1 MKFICDFI
9 LTKLMGWKI
18 EGSFP
23 SHLKKYV
30 IIVAPHTHWM
40 DFSMGILIKYAT
52 GLPANYIGKKA
63 LFKPPFGFI
72 FKALGGT
79 PVDRSKSQNMVDAVI
94 EIFNSKEQFVFALSP
109 EGTRKKVM
117 EWKTGFYHIAEG
129 AKVPIVRG
137 IFDFGHKVFTIEK
150 PFYPTGDKTADIKE
164 LRSIYKGIKGKVPEY
179 S

>member
-1 MKFICDFI
+1 
-9 LTKLMGWKI
+9 MGWKI
-18 EGSFP
+18 IGTFP
-23 SHLKKYV
+23 PHLKKYV
-30 IIVAPHTHWM
+30 IIAAPHTHWV
-40 DFSMGILIKYAT
+40 DFPIAMLIKYAT

-79 PVDRSKSQNMVDAVI
+79 PVNRVESQNMVDAVI
-94 EIFNSKEQFVFALSP
+94 KIFNSKEQFVFALSP
-109 EGTRKKVM
+109 EGTRKKVT

-137 IFDFGHKVFTIEK
+137 VFDFEHKIFTIAE
-150 PFYPTGDKTADIKE
+150 PFYSTGDKSADIEE